1 MPLREDLLEPI
12 PGDNPSGVDLYYD
25 KVFDQIKEARTED
38 DDLLPSGVWD
48 RAPKKADH
56 VAVIKL
62 AGEAIAKRSKDLRLA
77 VWLAESHFRREAFSA
92 LLPSIEFL
100 KSLQDTFWAT
110 CHPEIEEDGDLG
122 RRAGAIESYS
132 SRMYLALR
140 ATPVTRSGLTLLQYG
155 EARSVGYEKDA
166 DTYEKTQARNEAIA
180 QGKTT
185 ADDFDRAFA
194 ATPKAFYAS
203 TEEILLK
210 ALEQLDELERFHEEK
225 YGDDYPNMGKLRSA
239 LEEERV
245 LFTALLNEKRK
256 TEPDPVEPGEVVE
269 SFTDAEPDHF
279 ASFDSSPVETAPQPV
294 QRQTATTAAI
304 GAPNDVN
311 HACSMV
317 VTLAQYLRADDPS
330 SPVPYLVC
338 AGLRLGETRRQGSSP
353 AFDFAVAPSTET
365 RQMLR
370 RLAGEGNWDELMR
383 LSLSALGDRSARAWL
398 DLQRY
403 IYRAARGAGHD
414 AIAVAVI
421 GTVRALLQDIPE
433 MRHWSLDDDTPA
445 ANAETQ
451 QWIDA
456 EVLPPV
462 VAPVAVEATA
472 VGESALAEPE
482 LTAVVADEEPPPQHI
497 YDTALEL
504 LKQGKS
510 REAISMLVRD
520 SELQPSGRMRFQR
533 RVQVAQL
540 CLAANQDAIAY
551 PVLMD
556 ISGEIERR
564 GLETWESGAMLAQP
578 LSLLLKCLDRR
589 KNSAEDR
596 DVIFSRLCR
605 LDPQAAITSGR

>member
-38 DDLLPSGVWD
+38 DDAIPAGVWD
-48 RAPKKADH
+48 RAQKKADH
-56 VAVIKL
+56 AQVIKL
-62 AGEAIAKRSKDLRLA
+62 AGEAITKRSKDLRLA
-77 VWLAESHFRREAFSA
+77 VWLAESHFKREGFPL
-92 LLPSIEFL
+92 LLPGMEL
-100 KSLQDTFWAT
+100 LHNLQDTFWPT
-110 CHPEIEEDGDLG
+110 LYPVIEDDGDKGL
-122 RRAGAIESYS
+122 RIGAMESYS
-132 SRMYLALR
+132 TRMYLALR
-140 ATPVTRSGLTLLQYG
+140 STPVTRSGLTLLQYG
-155 EARSVGYEKDA
+155 EARAVGYEASA
-166 DTYEKTQARNEAIA
+166 DTSEKMEARNDAIKR
-180 QGKTT
+180 GKIT
-185 ADDFDRAFA
+185 AEDFDKAFA
-194 ATPKAFYAS
+194 ATPKAFYAGN
-203 TEEILLK
+203 EEILLK
-210 ALEQLDELERFHEEK
+210 ALEQLDDLERFHEEK

-245 LFTALLNEKRK
+245 LFTSLLNEKRK
-256 TEPDPVEPGEVVE
+256 TEPDPVEQPEVTEVLAGPEPQFQSE
-269 SFTDAEPDHF
+269 S
-279 ASFDSSPVETAPQPV
+279 SFDSAPAAPQAAQP
-294 QRQTATTAAI
+294 QARTTASL
-304 GAPNDVN
+304 GTPNDVH

-317 VTLAQYLRADDPS
+317 VALAQYLRADDPS

-353 AFDFAVAPSTET
+353 SFDFAVAPSTET

-403 IYRAARGAGHD
+403 ICRAARGAGNE

-433 MRHWSLDDDTPA
+433 MRHWTLDDDTPA

-456 EVLPPV
+456 EVLPPAAPAA
-462 VAPVAVEATA
+462 VAQAAQVEEPVAVETEFTVIA
-472 VGESALAEPE
+472 AE
-482 LTAVVADEEPPPQHI
+482 EEAPPPHI
-497 YDTALEL
+497 YDTAMEL

-510 REAISMLVRD
+510 RDAISMLVRD
-520 SELQPSGRMRFQR
+520 SELQPSGRMKFQR

-556 ISGEIERR
+556 LSTEIERR
-564 GLETWESGAMLAQP
+564 GLETWESGAMLAHP

-589 KNSAEDR
+589 KNSADDR
-596 DVIFSRLCR
+596 EIIFSRLCR